1 MGGVASGR
9 EMYVAV
15 ELSVHASPERA
26 TTALDV
32 IVRRAGGVLASRE
45 GAPVVA
51 HYGSAA
57 GELAACATAVGVADC
72 SELTKL
78 ELAGPR
84 DALRAVVRVAAGDVI
99 APGGALRAGEAWWCA
114 ASSERVIVLCEP
126 WSSPPVHERLQAP
139 LADEPSVRL
148 SDRSHD
154 WCAIAVIGRRCGD
167 VLSALGVYGPSG
179 DPRLIPPFASGAAGQ
194 APALWLLA
202 TDRRAVALVSRTHAG
217 LAWQAI
223 ERAGRG
229 SAIRYVGQDAV
240 ARYALLDRRLS
251 SSSLG

>member
-1 MGGVASGR
+1 
-9 EMYVAV
+9 MYVAV

-26 TTALDV
+26 VTGLDV

-57 GELAACATAVGVADC
+57 GELAACVTAAGVADC

-78 ELAGPR
+78 ELTGPS
-84 DALRAVVRVAAGDVI
+84 DAVGAVVRGASGDEI

-114 ASSERVIVLCEP
+114 ASRRRVIVLCEP
-126 WSSPPVHERLQAP
+126 WNAPSVRERLRAP

-154 WCAIAVIGRRCGD
+154 WCAIAVIGHRCEE
-167 VLSALGVYGPSG
+167 VLRALGVYGRSG
-179 DPRLIPPFASGAAGQ
+179 DPRLISPFSTGTAGAAR
-194 APALWLLA
+194 ALWLLA
-202 TDRRAVALVSRTHAG
+202 TDRRAVALISRAQAG